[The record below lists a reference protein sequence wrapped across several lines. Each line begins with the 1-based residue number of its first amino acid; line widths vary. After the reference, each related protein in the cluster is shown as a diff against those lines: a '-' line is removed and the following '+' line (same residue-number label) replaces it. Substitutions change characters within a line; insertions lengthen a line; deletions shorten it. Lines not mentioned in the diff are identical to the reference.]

1 MNFSWKNLC
10 DMFHEQPHNLHAQ
23 FHLKL
28 QRENLNIVK
37 TALEIFVRNLA
48 TVPIES
54 PRVEFAIQYPRET
67 KFHYVRHD
75 FTAGRLSKQAKVLFQ
90 LFHFGSKQIFLSS
103 ILIKAESLPNGLR
116 VERVAE
122 KVIPR

>member
-1 MNFSWKNLC
+1 
-10 DMFHEQPHNLHAQ
+10 MFRAQPHNLHAQ

-37 TALEIFVRNLA
+37 QRSRSLFVTWRQSQLK
-48 TVPIES
+48 T

-67 KFHYVRHD
+67 KFNYVRHD
-75 FTAGRLSKQAKVLFQ
+75 FTAGELSKQGKVSFQ
-90 LFHFGSKQIFLSS
+90 LFHFGSEQIFLSS

-116 VERVAE
+116 VERVAG